1 MANITQYNENHDLA
15 YPVKLGRVTKV
26 SEQGVTAFRTEDLIP
41 HEKMAVIITNRGF
54 IKRVSAHVNRSQY
67 RDGKGIIGMVTREED
82 AMRLLEVADTHDYLL
97 LFSDRGRIFSIK
109 CDDLPPVSSRTS
121 KGTALSNL
129 FSIPSNEHITD
140 MVVIKEFTPD
150 AYLLIGTRKGEIK
163 KTSLDN
169 FAAVRSNGLICMDV
183 EEGDALIAARPT
195 TENDDVLMVTKKG
208 QSIRFAVSSIRTSQ
222 RTSGGVKGIG
232 LDDGDEVIG
241 MGIAYPNSHVLVIS
255 TEGYGKRTR
264 VDAYPKQG
272 RAGSSVK
279 TIKLVDKTGYLAGA
293 KIVKPSC
300 QIVIVSANGIVTRTR
315 IKEISV
321 LSRGSQGVLLIK
333 LDSGDKVVSMAVF
346 D

>member
-1 MANITQYNENHDLA
+1 MTNITRYNEKHNLECT
-15 YPVKLGRVTKV
+15 VKLDQTKV
-26 SEQGVTAFRTEDLIP
+26 SEQGVTALRTKDIIP
-41 HEKMAVIITNRGF
+41 HQRVAITLSSHGL
-54 IKRVSAHVNRSQY
+54 IKRIPMQPYSL
-67 RDGKGIIGMVTREED
+67 GKGAISMVTREED
-82 AMRLLEVADTHDYLL
+82 AVRLLEVANTHDYLL
-97 LFSDRGRIFSIK
+97 LCSDRGRIFSIK
-109 CDDLPPVSSRTS
+109 CDKLPPDSSRTS

-150 AYLLIGTRKGEIK
+150 AYLLVGTRNGEIK
-163 KTSLDN
+163 KTSLDK
-169 FAAVRSNGLICMDV
+169 FVAVRSNGLICMDV
-183 EEGDALIAARPT
+183 EEGDALIAARAA

-264 VDAYPKQG
+264 VDAYPKQD
-272 RAGSSVK
+272 RAGSGVK
-279 TIKLVDKTGYLAGA
+279 TIKLEDKTGYLAGA
-293 KIVKPSC
+293 KIVKPSQ

-315 IKEISV
+315 VKEISV